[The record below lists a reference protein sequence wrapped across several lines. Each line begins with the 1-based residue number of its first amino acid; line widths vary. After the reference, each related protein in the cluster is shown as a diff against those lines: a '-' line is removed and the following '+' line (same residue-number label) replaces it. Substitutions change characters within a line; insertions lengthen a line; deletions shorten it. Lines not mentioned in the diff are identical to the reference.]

1 MEIIV
6 KVNKLNDIFLL
17 DNADAYLLSNKH
29 FSYRYDESFC
39 INKIRKVKSFC
50 KQNNKKVY
58 VLVNKIFKDEQ
69 LEELRLFLEKLKK
82 VDVDGIYFADF
93 AVFML
98 AKELNIQDKCVFYHE
113 TFLRNSYDILTYQS
127 FGINKIVCSKDM
139 HIDDINNLPLDKK
152 DSYGITCF
160 GYIPLYQ
167 SERKI
172 ISNYVFLNGLKKA
185 TISSKEL
192 SLKENTRDEL
202 YKVIEQNGI
211 SSIFASDV
219 LCYLSYIDAL
229 EKHINSFII
238 DSLFFDVNYIKEV
251 VSLFKN
257 KENMDKL
264 VKLDESI
271 SFSSMFLNERV
282 GLV

>member
-58 VLVNKIFKDEQ
+58 VLINKIFKDEQ

-93 AVFML
+93 AMFML
-98 AKELNIQDKCVFYHE
+98 AKELGIQNKCVFYHE

-152 DSYGITCF
+152 DSYGIICF

-172 ISNYVFLNGLKKA
+172 ISNYVSLNGLKKA
-185 TISSKEL
+185 TIASKEL

-219 LCYLSYIDAL
+219 LCYLPYIDEL

-251 VSLFKN
+251 ISLFKN
-257 KENMDKL
+257 KESMDKL

-271 SFSSMFLNERV
+271 SFSSMFLKERV

>member
-58 VLVNKIFKDEQ
+58 VLINKIFKDEQ

-98 AKELNIQDKCVFYHE
+98 AKELGIQNKCVFYHE

-152 DSYGITCF
+152 DSYGIICF

-172 ISNYVFLNGLKKA
+172 ISNYVSLNGLKKA
-185 TISSKEL
+185 TIASKE
-192 SLKENTRDEL
+192 
-202 YKVIEQNGI
+202 
-211 SSIFASDV
+211 
-219 LCYLSYIDAL
+219 
-229 EKHINSFII
+229 
-238 DSLFFDVNYIKEV
+238 
-251 VSLFKN
+251 
-257 KENMDKL
+257 
-264 VKLDESI
+264 
-271 SFSSMFLNERV
+271 
-282 GLV
+282 